1 MPKRPDSN
9 RTIQAKAKTLTRK
22 QQRQEKALITG
33 KRNK

>member
-22 QQRQEKALITG
+22 QQRAEKALITG
-33 KRNK
+33 KKAN